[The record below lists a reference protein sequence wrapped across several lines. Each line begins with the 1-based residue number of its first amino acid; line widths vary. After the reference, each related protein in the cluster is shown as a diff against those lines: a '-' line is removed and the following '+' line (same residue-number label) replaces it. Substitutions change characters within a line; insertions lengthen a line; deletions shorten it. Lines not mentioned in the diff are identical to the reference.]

1 MNLHTYGTDAY
12 EIAIFCVDTRLR
24 SQIKWAD
31 VDEFVECS
39 DIFTIQSFECVCTDH
54 SALLRGDW

>member
-31 VDEFVECS
+31 VDEFMKCS
-39 DIFTIQSFECVCTDH
+39 DNLGVQSFKRVCTDDG
-54 SALLRGDW
+54 ACLGRNW